1 MNKIIT
7 NKEISIGARLLYL
20 YLQKNKD
27 NDNKIKEKGVRQIAQ
42 EIGTSYQS
50 VIRYLGELEEQN
62 LISRTTIVTNAPQI
76 IELI

>member
-27 NDNKIKEKGVRQIAQ
+27 ENNKIREKGVRQIAQ

-50 VIRYLGELEEQN
+50 VIRYINELEQKN
-62 LISRTTIVTNAPQI
+62 LINKITIKQNEPQI
-76 IELI
+76 IEVI

>member
-1 MNKIIT
+1 MSKIIT

-27 NDNKIKEKGVRQIAQ
+27 SDNKIKEKGVRQIAQ

-50 VIRYLGELEEQN
+50 VIRFINELEQKN
-62 LISRTTIVTNAPQI
+62 LINKITIKQMNHK
-76 IELI
+76 

>member
-27 NDNKIKEKGVRQIAQ
+27 SDNKIKEKGVRQIAQ

-50 VIRYLGELEEQN
+50 VIRYINELEQKN
-62 LISRTTIVTNAPQI
+62 LINKITIKQNEPQI
-76 IELI
+76 IEVI

>member
-1 MNKIIT
+1 MSKIIT

-27 NDNKIKEKGVRQIAQ
+27 NYNKIKEKGVRQIAQ

-50 VIRYLGELEEQN
+50 VIRYLGELEQKN
-62 LISRTTIVTNAPQI
+62 LISKTIITKNEPQV
-76 IELI
+76 IEVM